1 MSKKIFCAALVLFL
15 AAATGAFA
23 QASSFQGS
31 CSNIAFAYQGSQP
44 AVTATCVKADGSPN
58 ATSLVLQG
66 ISNQNGRL
74 VQGSGTS
81 SFQQSCGNIQ
91 IVVSPDGNSVSLSAI
106 CRTSSGSGNV
116 STLPLNGITNQNGT
130 LRQGG

>member
-1 MSKKIFCAALVLFL
+1 
-15 AAATGAFA
+15 
-23 QASSFQGS
+23 
-31 CSNIAFAYQGSQP
+31 
-44 AVTATCVKADGSPN
+44 VKADGSPN

-106 CRTSSGSGNV
+106 CRTSGGSGNV